1 MSPSLVR
8 HCAPP
13 SYSCGIPRYAAG
25 LAGMCATCSGMLARG
40 DFAQDVA
47 EERYDT
53 EWGNGSAGAVDRFR
67 GLDNATTD
75 ALYDAFW
82 SDRPNSPCLETIR
95 VRWFKRS
102 QTEAEWHE
110 AETSDDEL
118 RDPEDEAACAADYQ
132 HDAQRDW
139 DLVHS

>member
-1 MSPSLVR
+1 MNPSLVR

-13 SYSCGIPRYAAG
+13 SYSCAIPRYAAG

-53 EWGNGSAGAVDRFR
+53 EWGHRGSLGLAKYDGLGQYETRWLALAMMNLKNLAQTWADRVQ
-67 GLDNATTD
+67 D
-75 ALYDAFW
+75 
-82 SDRPNSPCLETIR
+82 
-95 VRWFKRS
+95 
-102 QTEAEWHE
+102 EAWHE